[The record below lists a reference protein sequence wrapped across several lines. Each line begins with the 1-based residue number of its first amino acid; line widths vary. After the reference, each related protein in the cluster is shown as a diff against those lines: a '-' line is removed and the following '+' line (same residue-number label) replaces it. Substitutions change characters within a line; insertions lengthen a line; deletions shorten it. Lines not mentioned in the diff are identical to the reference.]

1 MNPVVER
8 VLKERVVGILRAES
22 PDMLMEVAGALRE
35 GGLRCLEFT
44 MTTPGA
50 LDLIRE
56 GTRAFGDDILLGAGT
71 VLDPETARAVILAG
85 AKFVVTPVVRP
96 EVIQMCRRY
105 GVPVMPGAF
114 TATEILTAWEAG
126 GDIIKVFPCG
136 RVGPEYLKDVR
147 GPLPQIPMMPTGG
160 IAPEQAAD
168 FLKAGAVA
176 VGIGG
181 KLTNLGPGESPA
193 ALTERAKRLME
204 SIQEV

>member
-22 PDMLMEVAGALRE
+22 PDALMEVTGALRE

-56 GTRAFGDDILLGAGT
+56 GTQAFGDDLLLGAGT

-96 EVIQMCRRY
+96 DVMQMCRRY

-126 GDIIKVFPCG
+126 GDIIKVFPSG
-136 RVGPEYLKDVR
+136 RVGPEYLKDLR

-204 SIQEV
+204 SIQGV

>member
-22 PDMLMEVAGALRE
+22 PDALMEVAGALRE

-56 GTRAFGDDILLGAGT
+56 GTRSFGDDILLGAGT

-126 GDIIKVFPCG
+126 GDVIKVFPSG
-136 RVGPEYLKDVR
+136 GVGPDYLRNLR
-147 GPLPQIPMMPTGG
+147 GPLPQIPLMPTGG
-160 IAPEQAAD
+160 IAPENAAD

-181 KLTNLGPGESPA
+181 NLTKLGPGETPSV
-193 ALTERAKRLME
+193 LTERAKRLME
-204 SIQEV
+204 SIQGV